1 MFFKLT
7 INAFVY
13 KFRDI
18 MLAFL
23 NQVQQDELAACPL
36 GLYKVTPSILL
47 TILSL
52 ILSYVI
58 VLIQTK

>member
-1 MFFKLT
+1 
-7 INAFVY
+7 
-13 KFRDI
+13 